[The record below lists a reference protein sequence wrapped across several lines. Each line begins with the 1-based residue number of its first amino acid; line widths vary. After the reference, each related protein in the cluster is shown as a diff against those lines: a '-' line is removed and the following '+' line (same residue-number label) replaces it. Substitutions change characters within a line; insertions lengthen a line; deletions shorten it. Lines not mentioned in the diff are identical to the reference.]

1 MSVSRSLL
9 WKVYTVALGTVT
21 TVVAQKAV
29 HSAWKFATGDAPP
42 NPNDPSVPATEAA
55 IWAIASGI
63 GIGVA
68 QLATNRFV
76 ARRWM
81 SFTGEL
87 PPTSLKASVRL

>member
-1 MSVSRSLL
+1 MM

-21 TVVAQKAV
+21 TLVAQKVV
-29 HSAWKFATGDAPP
+29 HAGWKLATGDTPP
-42 NPNDPSVPATEAA
+42 DPNDPSVPATEAA

-63 GIGVA
+63 GLGMT

-81 SFTGEL
+81 EFTGEV
-87 PPTSLKASVRL
+87 PPTSLHTRVKLG